1 MATGQRRWTMDNG
14 AARQK
19 LISEVQSETRG
30 RAQQNLSFNRNRQKK
45 VAQLFLIKTK
55 KILLRK
61 NRIIVK
67 KFYKLT
73 LRQQKANRWKYTA
86 INSEILEKIFMFFK
100 KLTSLKK
107 KFFLLPSGLSA
118 LM

>member
-30 RAQQNLSFNRNRQKK
+30 RAQQNLSFNRNRQKNK

-61 NRIIVK
+61 NRVIVK

-73 LRQQKANRWKYTA
+73 LRQQKANR
-86 INSEILEKIFMFFK
+86 
-100 KLTSLKK
+100 
-107 KFFLLPSGLSA
+107 
-118 LM
+118 